1 MQNAWLF
8 KNANV
13 IDGSG
18 GQPFNSDVLITD
30 GKIAQIADAID
41 NTSAEVLDCSGL
53 TLAPGFID
61 VHTHDDLIVI
71 KKPDYVEKTSQG
83 VTTVIVGNCGI
94 SAACMI
100 NRYDALPEPL
110 NLLGPKEEFIYP
122 DVASY
127 RQAVTRATPSVNV
140 GTLIGH
146 TTLRNNFADDL
157 NKPATPDNIARMRE
171 MFSQAVAQGALGMST
186 GLAYANAYNAST
198 DEVTAIADE
207 LTRPDYR
214 GIYTTHMRTEFDGII
229 DAMHEAF
236 SIGAHAHAPV
246 QISHH
251 KCAGVANWGRTVE
264 TLALIEQVQ
273 EVQDVSCDCYPYNAS
288 SSNLDLKQVSTEYE
302 ILITW
307 STPYPDMAGKT
318 LKDIAQSWGVDVHQ
332 AAERLLPAG
341 AIYFLMDEADV
352 RRVMQHP
359 SAMIGSDGLPR
370 DPNPHPRLWGT
381 FPRVLGHYGREEGL
395 LPLPTA
401 IHKMT
406 GMAARRFSL
415 TGRGF
420 IREGYFADVVVF
432 DAATIADVAT
442 YQNPKQKSAGIHA
455 VFVNGVLTYRNNEM
469 TGSRGGEFLS
479 APRAN

>member
-1 MQNAWLF
+1 MDSWLF
-8 KNANV
+8 KNATIV
-13 IDGSG
+13 DGSG
-18 GQPFNSDVLITD
+18 GRPFTSDVLIED
-30 GKIAQIADAID
+30 DKIAKIADNID
-41 NTSAEVLDCSGL
+41 NHSATMIDCSGL
-53 TLAPGFID
+53 TLSPGFID

-71 KKPDYVEKTSQG
+71 KKPDYIEKTSQG

-94 SAACMI
+94 SAACML
-100 NRYDALPEPL
+100 NRYDELPEPL

-127 RQAVTRATPSVNV
+127 RLAVTRAKPSVNV

-157 NKPATPDNIARMRE
+157 RQPATPDNIASME
-171 MFSQAVAQGALGMST
+171 NMFRQATAEGALGMST
-186 GLAYANAYNAST
+186 GLAYANAWNAST
-198 DEVTAIADE
+198 EEVTAIAGA
-207 LTRPDYR
+207 LTRPGYQ
-214 GIYTTHMRTEFDGII
+214 GLYTTHMRTEFDGII

-236 SIGAHAHAPV
+236 SIGASASAPV

-251 KCAGVANWGRTVE
+251 KCAGVANWGRTAE
-264 TLALIEQVQ
+264 TLALIEQYQ

-288 SSNLDLKQVSTEYE
+288 SSNLDLKQVSTDYD

-307 STPYPDMAGKT
+307 STPFPDAAGR
-318 LKDIAQSWGVDVHQ
+318 LLEDIAREWNIDVLQ

-341 AIYFLMDEADV
+341 AIYFLMDEDDV

-370 DPNPHPRLWGT
+370 DPHPHPRLWGT
-381 FPRVLGHYGREEGL
+381 FTRVLGHYCREEGL
-395 LPLPTA
+395 LSLPAA

-415 TGRGF
+415 ASRGF
-420 IREGYFADVVVF
+420 IREGYFADVVIF
-432 DAATIADVAT
+432 DAATVADVAT
-442 YQNPKQKSAGIHA
+442 YDDPKRISAGVKY
-455 VFVNGVLTYRNNEM
+455 VFVNGVLTWRDVKM
-469 TGSRGGEFLS
+469 TGRRGGQFLTP
-479 APRAN
+479 ATAV

>member
-1 MQNAWLF
+1 MKKTWLL
-8 KNANV
+8 KNANI

-18 GQPFNSDVLITD
+18 GQPFNSDVLIED
-30 GKIAQIADAID
+30 NKIAKIASAID
-41 NTSAEVLDCSGL
+41 HAAAEVIDCSGL

-157 NKPATPDNIARMRE
+157 SKPATPDNIARMRG
-171 MFSQAVAQGALGMST
+171 MFSQAIAQGALGMST

-198 DEVTAIADE
+198 DEVTAIVDE
-207 LTRPDYR
+207 LIRPDYR

-236 SIGAHAHAPV
+236 SIGAHARAPV

-251 KCAGVANWGRTVE
+251 KCAGVANWGRTAE

-381 FPRVLGHYGREEGL
+381 FPRVLGHYCREEGL
-395 LPLPTA
+395 LSLPTA
-401 IHKMT
+401 VYKMT
-406 GMAARRFSL
+406 GMAAKRFSL
-415 TGRGF
+415 SGRGF
-420 IREGYFADVVVF
+420 IREGYFADAVIF
-432 DAATIADVAT
+432 DARTIADVAT
-442 YQNPKQKSAGIHA
+442 YQSPKQKSAGIKC
-455 VFVNGVLTYRNNEM
+455 VFVNGVLTYRDNEM